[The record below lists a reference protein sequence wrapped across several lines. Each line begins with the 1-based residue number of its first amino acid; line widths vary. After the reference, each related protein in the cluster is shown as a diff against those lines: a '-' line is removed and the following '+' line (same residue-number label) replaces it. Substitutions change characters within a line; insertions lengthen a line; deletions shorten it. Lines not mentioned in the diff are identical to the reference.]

1 LWQVFTPDRG
11 SEFTTRETLDSRS
24 FEFDLA
30 SNLII
35 KWQVFKPDRGNARA
49 NGGLLWRVQPQHG
62 DVVVKE
68 GRHRFSQ

>member
-1 LWQVFTPDRG
+1 MVKP
-11 SEFTTRETLDSRS
+11 E
-24 FEFDLA
+24 
-30 SNLII
+30 SNLIV

-68 GRHRFSQ
+68 GPLPIEDGTTLKALLTFS